1 MSSLLTVGETY
12 FFRDRPCFE
21 ALERHVLPTLITTRR
36 SQRDLR
42 LRVWSAGCS
51 TGPEPYSIAILLD
64 RLLPDRAAWDVRVR
78 ATDINPAALEQAR
91 RGVYRAW
98 SLRDL
103 PAALRDRY
111 FERLGP
117 DRFELDPAIRGM
129 VVFEAGNLTREPPP
143 SSEAGSTDVLLCRNA
158 LMYLTPEALQ
168 ATVARLQRTLSK
180 RGWLVVAPVEA
191 YSERFRPL
199 TAVNFPGAIFFRKG
213 RAPRTVPTTLTFR
226 QVPAATPAPSDAF
239 PAAAETGPPSGAVAT
254 TPAQDGPDV
263 RRLLDHA
270 GSLADRG
277 NLDEALRVCQAA
289 LDEDRLDPVV
299 HRLMAAIHQE
309 RGDVPAALESL
320 RRALYLDPDSPEVH
334 LALGNVLLQ
343 CGDRRR
349 ALRHLETAARLGL
362 GTELP

>member
-12 FFRDRPCFE
+12 FFRDRACFE
-21 ALERHVLPTLITTRR
+21 ALERHVLPALITNRR
-36 SQRDLR
+36 LRRDLR
-42 LRVWSAGCS
+42 LQVWSAGCC
-51 TGPEPYSIAILLD
+51 TGPEPYSVAILLD
-64 RLLPDRAAWDVRVR
+64 RLLPDRAHWDVRVR
-78 ATDINPAALEQAR
+78 ATDINPAALEEAR

-111 FERLGP
+111 FERRGP
-117 DRFELDPAIRGM
+117 DRFELDPAIRDM
-129 VVFEAGNLTREPPP
+129 VAFEAENLTRERPTSP
-143 SSEAGSTDVLLCRNA
+143 EAGSMDLILCRNA
-158 LMYLTPEALQ
+158 LMYLTPEALR
-168 ATVARLQRTLSK
+168 AAVARLQRALAK
-180 RGWLVVAPVEA
+180 RGWLVVSPVEA

-213 RAPRTVPTTLTFR
+213 RAPSMVPTIFPFR
-226 QVPAATPAPSDAF
+226 YVPTAQPPLSDAL
-239 PAAAETGPPSGAVAT
+239 PAAAKTSAPDGTVAT
-254 TPAQDGPDV
+254 TLAQDGPDV
-263 RRLLDHA
+263 QRLLDHA

-277 NLDEALRVCQAA
+277 NLDEALQACRAA
-289 LDEDRLDPVV
+289 LDKDRLDPVV

-334 LALGNVLLQ
+334 LALGNVLLK

-349 ALRHLETAARLGL
+349 GLRHLETAARLGL
-362 GTELP
+362 GTERP

>member
-1 MSSLLTVGETY
+1 
-12 FFRDRPCFE
+12 
-21 ALERHVLPTLITTRR
+21 
-36 SQRDLR
+36 
-42 LRVWSAGCS
+42 VWSAGCS

-64 RLLPDRAAWDVRVR
+64 RLLPDRARWDVRVR
-78 ATDINPAALEQAR
+78 ATDINPAALEEAR
-91 RGVYRAW
+91 RGLYRAW

-111 FERLGP
+111 FARRGP

-129 VVFEAGNLTREPPP
+129 VAFEAGNLTREPPP
-143 SSEAGSTDVLLCRNA
+143 STEAGSMDLILCRNA
-158 LMYLTPEALQ
+158 LMYLTPEAFQ
-168 ATVARLQRTLSK
+168 ATVARLQRALAK

-213 RAPRTVPTTLTFR
+213 RTPRTVPTARPLQ
-226 QVPAATPAPSDAF
+226 QVRTAKPPPPDAL
-239 PAAAETGPPSGAVAT
+239 PAAAETGKPAGAVAT
-254 TPAQDGPDV
+254 TVAQDRPDV

-277 NLDEALRVCQAA
+277 DLDQALRVCQAA
-289 LDEDRLDPVV
+289 LDQDRLDPVV

-343 CGDRRR
+343 CGERRR

-362 GTELP
+362 GTERP